1 MEQTFSG
8 RFVMPLRHRTLGSL
22 GSILAVV
29 VLLAPPGVAQ
39 TGSHPLQIARHRPH
53 QELRLHRVSPNTENP
68 DGPVLYQL
76 LFNASGTPG
85 TIAKFD
91 SNLRHLANSLIT
103 DNGSIVAIGSFSV
116 DNTGL
121 ITFKSGQSV
130 PLRPAVGDV
139 RGPLPDFPVT
149 SLEATLVATA
159 APPHAQVL

>member
-39 TGSHPLQIARHRPH
+39 TGSHPLQIASLRPH

-91 SNLRHLANSLIT
+91 SNPRHLANSLIT
-103 DNGSIVAIGSFSV
+103 DNATTPPIAS
-116 DNTGL
+116 
-121 ITFKSGQSV
+121 
-130 PLRPAVGDV
+130 
-139 RGPLPDFPVT
+139 FPVGP
-149 SLEATLVATA
+149 TA
-159 APPHAQVL
+159 LHPFTHL